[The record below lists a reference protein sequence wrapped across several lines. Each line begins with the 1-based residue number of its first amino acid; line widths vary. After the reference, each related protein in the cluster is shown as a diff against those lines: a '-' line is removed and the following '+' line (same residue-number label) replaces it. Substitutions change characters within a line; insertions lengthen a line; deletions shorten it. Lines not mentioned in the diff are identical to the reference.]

1 MSQGRPKHLGS
12 SMVILSE
19 VFLSIQGESTYA
31 GLPCVFVRLA
41 GCNLSCSWCDTSYAR
56 ESSAGSEVPVSAV
69 IKDVKRF
76 NVPLVEITGGE
87 PLLQAGAKALGARLI
102 KAGYRVLIETNGSVS
117 LKGLDKKIVKVV
129 DVKCPSSGQSGSF
142 LMDNLCHITD
152 ADEVKFVVGDEADY
166 GFACKFIEEHIQ
178 DRTDNILLAAVK
190 RKLPPKEL
198 AEWILR
204 DNLKARLQL
213 QLHTYIWGEER
224 GR

>member
-1 MSQGRPKHLGS
+1 
-12 SMVILSE
+12 MVILSE

-56 ESSAGSEVPVSAV
+56 ESSAGREVPVSAV

-87 PLLQAGAKALGARLI
+87 PLLQAGAKPLGARLI

-142 LMDNLCHITD
+142 LMDNLRHISD

-190 RKLPPKEL
+190 QKLPPKEL